1 MDNGQARLKGFETG
15 LDINREDPKLL
26 EPISKMHLTPDGN
39 VLNRQKVLTTPN
51 ELKLKMGVI
60 VKMW

>member
-26 EPISKMHLTPDGN
+26 EPISKMHLTPDGK
-39 VLNRQKVLTTPN
+39 VLNL
-51 ELKLKMGVI
+51 
-60 VKMW
+60 